1 MVKEK
6 RSQTIRQIG
15 EVDSDVF
22 VSSIVDS
29 TDRSEHIVS
38 SFEEAENPS
47 DHDGV

>member
-1 MVKEK
+1 MGKEK
-6 RSQTIRQIG
+6 RSQTIRQMG
-15 EVDSDVF
+15 EVNSDVF

-29 TDRSEHIVS
+29 SDRSEHIGS